1 MLLSGFAVVGYIND
15 VDLYSEDCESWWSW
29 VGG

>member
-15 VDLYSEDCESWWSW
+15 VDLYFEDCESWWSW